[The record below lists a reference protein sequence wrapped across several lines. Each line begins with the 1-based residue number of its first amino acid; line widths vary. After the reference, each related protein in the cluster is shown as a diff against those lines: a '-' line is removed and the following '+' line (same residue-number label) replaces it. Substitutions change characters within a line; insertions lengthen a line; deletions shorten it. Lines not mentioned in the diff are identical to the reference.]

1 LWFVVFG
8 FAFTDTV
15 EAERSSLGRVSLG
28 SWVIFAGVVVVAVV
42 VDIWVLHGRSR
53 KVGLKE
59 ALAESAGWVGLALG
73 FGIWVYFTNGRQ
85 AGLEFFTGY
94 VIEKSL
100 SLDNILLFLLVFQ
113 TFAVA
118 SKYQHRVLYF
128 GVIGALVMRGA
139 FVFAGIALLRRFEFV
154 GFVFGGILL
163 VAGIRMLW
171 PGTVLGAGEEKWA
184 ISLARRMFPVAD
196 NVDGGSHFLI
206 KRDGKWNATP
216 LFLALI
222 VVEVMDL
229 IFAVDSVPAV
239 LAVTRN
245 PFIAYSSNVFAVL
258 GLRAMYFALAALI
271 PQLRFLHFGL
281 AAILIFIGAKMVAGE
296 HLRLS
301 AGGSLGILAGIL
313 LMMAAASLLW
323 PKSKSGVAPG

>member
-1 LWFVVFG
+1 MWC
-8 FAFTDTV
+8 
-15 EAERSSLGRVSLG
+15 GRVSLG
-28 SWVIFAGVVVVAVV
+28 SWVIFAGIVIVAVV
-42 VDIWVLHGRSR
+42 VDIRVMHGRSR

-59 ALAESAGWVGLALG
+59 ALAESAGWVGLAVG
-73 FGIWVYFTNGRQ
+73 FGIWVYFMNGRQ

-113 TFAVA
+113 TFGVA

-154 GFVFGGILL
+154 GFVFGAILL

-171 PGTVLGAGEEKWA
+171 PGAILGAGEEKWA
-184 ISLARRMFPVAD
+184 IRLARRMFPVAD
-196 NVDGGSHFLI
+196 SSLDGGSHFWI

-222 VVEVMDL
+222 VVEVMDP

-258 GLRAMYFALAALI
+258 GLRAMYFALASLM
-271 PQLRFLHFGL
+271 PRLRFLHIGL

-301 AGGSLGILAGIL
+301 AGESLGILAGIL
-313 LMMAAASLLW
+313 IMMAAASLLW
-323 PKSKSGVAPG
+323 PKSKSAVAPG